1 MYLFAPKNLNARYI
15 QAPKGLN
22 ALYVQAPKGW
32 NDLYLHVSKKSKNKT
47 LSEQFQRSNGKIIT
61 KAKPGPLTPKF
72 MTAHISGLGQALQ

>member
-32 NDLYLHVSKKSKNKT
+32 NDLYLHVPKKSKNKT
-47 LSEQFQRSNGKIIT
+47 LSEQFQRYSNAKISTLIEMYSLPFDRGKDKT
-61 KAKPGPLTPKF
+61 
-72 MTAHISGLGQALQ
+72 